1 MFFISKF
8 SNEQSEALKK
18 VILSFYTASEISVT
32 KEMLFKSVYD
42 LSNDLTDGLPRNI
55 NRRKSDGRA
64 IIELDNIFN
73 LVDAADENKC
83 LLLFRNLLL
92 VSLIDC
98 LRTGWR
104 NLICALRSAHLGS

>member
-18 VILSFYTASEISVT
+18 VILSFYTASEISVA
-32 KEMLFKSVYD
+32 KELDD
-42 LSNDLTDGLPRNI
+42 LSNDLAEGPPRNI